1 MAKRISTPV
10 QKKQGKVQQDS
21 LFQQF
26 EKAGN
31 SEVERNKQILQYGWD
46 LIGILLFAAAF
57 ILLLGFFQVTSGE
70 LVTPLVDF
78 LTRWF
83 GLGRFLIVVAMV
95 AVGLQVVRWR
105 KYPLH
110 KLSLGRILAFEGI
123 GFLFLAVL
131 SIATSGVV
139 TQVEAG

>member
-83 GLGRFLIVVAMV
+83 GLGR
-95 AVGLQVVRWR
+95 
-105 KYPLH
+105 
-110 KLSLGRILAFEGI
+110 
-123 GFLFLAVL
+123 
-131 SIATSGVV
+131 
-139 TQVEAG
+139 